1 MIFLQL
7 SIFPLTVQFEDV
19 DAHGVVHHPNYLK
32 YLERA
37 RSYGMK
43 KCGYSLE
50 KLISSG
56 SVLAISEIQAHY
68 LRPALL
74 EEELFVISQ
83 VTDVGKTSI
92 KVQQA
97 ITLRLPKN
105 DEIHLAEDQNFSLP
119 ETIFSAKIR
128 LVCVDLKSAKAKSI
142 PQDLKQAIKSFNQPL
157 GANCSQNIDPP
168 LVGELQK
175 CEYLI
180 TT

>member
-1 MIFLQL
+1 MIFPQL

-37 RSYGMK
+37 RSYGLR

-56 SVLAISEIQAHY
+56 SVLAISEIQANF

-83 VTDVGKTSI
+83 VIDIGKTTI

-97 ITLRLPKN
+97 ITLHLPQN
-105 DEIHLAEDQNFSLP
+105 DELNIAEDKHLSLP
-119 ETIFSAKIR
+119 ETIFMAKIR
-128 LVCVDLKSAKAKSI
+128 LVCVDFKSTKAKSI

-157 GANCSQNIDPP
+157 VTNSPQNID
-168 LVGELQK
+168 
-175 CEYLI
+175 I
-180 TT
+180 